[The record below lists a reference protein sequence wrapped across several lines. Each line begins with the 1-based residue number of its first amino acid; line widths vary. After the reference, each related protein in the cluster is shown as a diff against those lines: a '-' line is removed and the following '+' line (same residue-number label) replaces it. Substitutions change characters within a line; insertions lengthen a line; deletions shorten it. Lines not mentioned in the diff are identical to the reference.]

1 MHTSQ
6 HSNQSDL
13 INVEALLI
21 WVTVTTGCWFPW
33 PLTFEAWKNA
43 VVVNIAQYCVSIPCA
58 KLPWGRAKCKRIG
71 FHCNSSFYIPEALVV
86 MCIMVATP
94 SSAMELKQDSLESAG
109 MTRFVSSSLVS
120 VPDPKP
126 TPARI
131 AFSILRVI
139 LEAIYAPGE
148 VWDETT
154 S

>member
-1 MHTSQ
+1 M
-6 HSNQSDL
+6 
-13 INVEALLI
+13 
-21 WVTVTTGCWFPW
+21 
-33 PLTFEAWKNA
+33 
-43 VVVNIAQYCVSIPCA
+43 CV
-58 KLPWGRAKCKRIG
+58 
-71 FHCNSSFYIPEALVV
+71 
-86 MCIMVATP
+86 MVATP

-126 TPARI
+126 TPVRI

-139 LEAIYAPGE
+139 LEVIYAPGE